1 MFENEMAAVAA
12 SAAAK
17 AGLLKKGCGRYL
29 LASVLAGLYVGFGML
44 AMSTTGGVL
53 TLGGHPLAKIIN
65 AAVFPVALSLVVF
78 AGSELFTGN
87 TFVMTAGWLCGRR
100 EKQKAQAEQR
110 IVPAPAKAAAVCEA
124 PACSDTADT
133 DRPEAAASTASGTG
147 TAGTGAQLITA
158 KEAAPFAP
166 AVSGAELAGV
176 WAVSY
181 LGNLLGSVLCAL
193 LFAATGLLSG
203 GTLEFVLSTSAA
215 KMSLSVPAL
224 LSRGIFCN
232 ILVCLAVWCGTRM
245 KSESGKLIMIF
256 WCIFAFVICG
266 FEHSI
271 ANMTMLTL
279 SLLAPH
285 GTEISLAGMAYNLFF
300 VTLGNVIGGAAV
312 VGLGYFHI
320 SGGSC
325 GRSAP

>member
-17 AGLLKKGCGRYL
+17 AGLLKKGRGRYL
-29 LASVLAGLYVGFGML
+29 LASVLAGLYVGFGVL

-87 TFVMTAGWLCGRR
+87 TFVMTAGWLCGRQ
-100 EKQKAQAEQR
+100 EKRKAQSE
-110 IVPAPAKAAAVCEA
+110 CG
-124 PACSDTADT
+124 TADMT
-133 DRPEAAASTASGTG
+133 RSGAAASG
-147 TAGTGAQLITA
+147 TADAGIETQRAAA
-158 KEAAPFAP
+158 KEAALP
-166 AVSGAELAGV
+166 ASSVSGAELAGV

-215 KMSLSVPAL
+215 KMSLSVPEL
-224 LSRGIFCN
+224 LSRGILCN

-279 SLLAPH
+279 SLLVPH
-285 GTEISLAGMAYNLFF
+285 GAEISLAGMVYNLFF
-300 VTLGNVIGGAAV
+300 VTLGNVIGGAVV

-320 SGGSC
+320 SGGSR
-325 GRSAP
+325 GNSAP